1 MGAWSA
7 PSFTSRLLISSIC
20 RGRQVLMLRV
30 EWRVTFA
37 MGSRALRAV
46 GTIAWSLF
54 DLLLA
59 LWLEAKMLRALFDV
73 NLFPP
78 SSSISR
84 SSGSD

>member
-1 MGAWSA
+1 
-7 PSFTSRLLISSIC
+7 
-20 RGRQVLMLRV
+20 
-30 EWRVTFA
+30 